1 MPIPRPLP
9 TPDSNMAGFIVIV
22 PARAAS
28 TRLPG
33 KMLADIGGVPMVVRT
48 ARQAARSEASCVY
61 IATDDPQIAEV
72 ARKYG
77 CTPLLTRADH
87 PSGTDRLAEVVTQLD
102 LPDDQVIVN
111 VQGDEPM
118 IEPQIINLAAR
129 DLLDNSA
136 AAISTCAYPLA
147 DRQDFFNPNIVKVV
161 CSSDQYALYF
171 SRAPIPWAR
180 DHFVADSASL
190 DERQS
195 PLPTGF
201 PALHH
206 IGLYAYRSGFLKIFP
221 SLTQGPL
228 ERFEA
233 LEQLRA
239 LEHGF
244 RIHVLVTSSAPMP
257 GVDTQ
262 EDLERVRLF
271 YGNSA

>member
-1 MPIPRPLP
+1 M
-9 TPDSNMAGFIVIV
+9 TGFIVIV

-33 KMLADIGGVPMVVRT
+33 KMLADIGGLPMVVRT
-48 ARQAARSEASCVY
+48 AQQAARSAASQVY
-61 IATDDPQIAEV
+61 IATDDQHIADV
-72 ARKYG
+72 VRHHGY
-77 CTPLLTRADH
+77 TPLLTRADH
-87 PSGTDRLAEVVTQLD
+87 PSGTDRLAEVVAQLA

-118 IEPQIINLAAR
+118 IEPDIINLTAA
-129 DLLDNSA
+129 DLLAHSA

-180 DHFVADSASL
+180 NHFAADNTDSGTEPSA
-190 DERQS
+190 
-195 PLPTGF
+195 LPTGF

-221 SLTQGPL
+221 SLTQGAL
-228 ERFEA
+228 ETFES

-244 RIHVLVTSSAPMP
+244 RIHVLVTANAPMP
-257 GVDTQ
+257 GIDTQ
-262 EDLERVRLF
+262 EDLERVRGF
-271 YGNSA
+271 YRNSV

>member
-1 MPIPRPLP
+1 
-9 TPDSNMAGFIVIV
+9 MAGFIVIV

-33 KMLADIGGVPMVVRT
+33 KMLADIGGLPMVVRT
-48 ARQAARSEASCVY
+48 AQQASRSAASQVY
-61 IATDDPQIAEV
+61 IATDDAHIAEV
-72 ARKYG
+72 VRQHGY
-77 CTPLLTRADH
+77 TPLLTRADH
-87 PSGTDRLAEVVTQLD
+87 PSGTDRLAEVATRLA

-118 IEPQIINLAAR
+118 IEPDIINRTAE
-129 DLLDNSA
+129 DLLANSA

-147 DRQDFFNPNIVKVV
+147 DPQDFFNPNIVKVV

-180 DHFVADSASL
+180 NHFAADAARSAGGS
-190 DERQS
+190 S
-195 PLPTGF
+195 VFPTGF

-221 SLTQGPL
+221 SLSQGTL
-228 ERFEA
+228 ETFES

-244 RIHVLVTSSAPMP
+244 RIHVLVTASAPMP

-262 EDLERVRLF
+262 EDLERVRGF
-271 YGNSA
+271 YRNLA

>member
-1 MPIPRPLP
+1 
-9 TPDSNMAGFIVIV
+9 MAGFIVIV

-33 KMLADIGGVPMVVRT
+33 KMLADIGGLPMVVRT
-48 ARQAARSEASCVY
+48 ARQAARSDATRVY
-61 IATDDPQIAEV
+61 IATDDPQIAQV
-72 ARKYG
+72 AQAHG
-77 CTPLLTRADH
+77 CSPLLTRADH
-87 PSGTDRLAEVVTQLD
+87 PSGTDRLAEVVAQLD

-118 IEPQIINLAAR
+118 IEPEIINLAAR
-129 DLLDNSA
+129 DLLENSA
-136 AAISTCAYPLA
+136 AVISTCAYPLA
-147 DRQDFFNPNIVKVV
+147 NPQDFFNPNIVKVV

-180 DHFVADSASL
+180 NHFEGHSAEPGKS
-190 DERQS
+190 QS
-195 PLPTGF
+195 ALPTGF

-206 IGLYAYRSGFLKIFP
+206 IGLYAYRSEFLKIFP

-228 ERFEA
+228 ESFES

-244 RIHVLVTSSAPMP
+244 RIHVLVTASAPIP

-271 YGNSA
+271 YRNSV

>member
-1 MPIPRPLP
+1 M
-9 TPDSNMAGFIVIV
+9 SGFIVIV

-48 ARQAARSEASCVY
+48 ARQATRSAADQVY
-61 IATDDPQIAEV
+61 IATDDEHIFDVVRQH
-72 ARKYG
+72 G
-77 CTPLLTRADH
+77 CTALLTRKDH
-87 PSGTDRLAEVVTQLD
+87 ASGTDRLAEVVAQLN
-102 LPDDQVIVN
+102 LPDEQVIVN

-118 IEPQIINLAAR
+118 IEPDIINLTAG
-129 DLLDNSA
+129 DLLNTQA

-147 DRQDFFNPNIVKVV
+147 DGNDFFNPNIVKVV
-161 CSSDQYALYF
+161 CSADQFALYF
-171 SRAPIPWAR
+171 SRAPIPCPRNQFGPTLPAAGQAQ
-180 DHFVADSASL
+180 VT
-190 DERQS
+190 
-195 PLPTGF
+195 LPTGF

-221 SLTQGPL
+221 TLKQGPL
-228 ERFEA
+228 ETFES

-244 RIHVLVTSSAPMP
+244 RIHVLITASAPMP

-262 EDLERVRLF
+262 DDLERVRNF
-271 YGNSA
+271 FRGSP